1 MKDEFINKLDADE
14 RILFYGSSDVSKTS
28 KQYSRFLL
36 GFIVL
41 LLFWILIIMIIQ
53 SEGILDFKIF
63 AIFLVLCLLTIC
75 LVYGLIYN
83 VFLKYKKQNNEYFV
97 TNKRIALYDSKN
109 GLRFENISDIEHI
122 GITREK
128 GNYGDIFFS
137 FYANNLIEQMKNGM
151 SFEGVKNP
159 RDIVFTICDMNNKI
173 HIYDDIP
180 TINGKKIKTKR

>member
-53 SEGILDFKIF
+53 SEGMLDFKIF

-83 VFLKYKKQNNEYFV
+83 VFNIK
-97 TNKRIALYDSKN
+97 SKIM
-109 GLRFENISDIEHI
+109 NI
-122 GITREK
+122 
-128 GNYGDIFFS
+128 
-137 FYANNLIEQMKNGM
+137 LLQ
-151 SFEGVKNP
+151 
-159 RDIVFTICDMNNKI
+159 
-173 HIYDDIP
+173 
-180 TINGKKIKTKR
+180 IKE